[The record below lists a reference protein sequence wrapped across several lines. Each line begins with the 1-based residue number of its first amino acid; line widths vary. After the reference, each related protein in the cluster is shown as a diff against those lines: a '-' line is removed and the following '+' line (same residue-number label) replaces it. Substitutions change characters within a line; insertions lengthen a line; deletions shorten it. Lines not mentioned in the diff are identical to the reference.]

1 MKIAYAG
8 YDVLSDCLFAL
19 EQAGARVMAVYTCPT
34 DGRFEHNDRVR
45 AFAAERGLPCR
56 DTPLTPADLAGLR
69 AAGCQALFSAG
80 YYYRIPVDPALP
92 GVNVHPA
99 LLPRGRGAWPW
110 PVQILR
116 GDTRGG
122 VTLHKLAPQWDA
134 GDILLQQDFA
144 LDPREDLATLTAKS
158 NAVAAALCRRMVEHF
173 GDLWDRAV
181 PQGPGSYWPCPQK
194 PDYTITPA
202 TTPRQTDRIL
212 RAFYGFDC
220 YLQTP
225 DAEYQLVGGRFV
237 PLAHTRP
244 FGTRE
249 STPAGVRY
257 FVNGGVIVLPPEGNR
272 L

>member
-19 EQAGARVMAVYTCPT
+19 EQAGAQVMAVYTCPT
-34 DGRFEHNDRVR
+34 DNRFEHSKRVR
-45 AFAAERGLPCR
+45 AFAADRGLPCK

-99 LLPRGRGAWPW
+99 LLPWGRGAWPL

-116 GDTRGG
+116 QDCRGG
-122 VTLHKLAPQWDA
+122 VTLHKLAPQWDT
-134 GDILLQQDFA
+134 GDILLQKAFA
-144 LDPREDLATLTAKS
+144 IDPREDLETLTAKAS
-158 NAVAAALCRRMVEHF
+158 TVAASLCRHMVEHF
-173 GDLWDRAV
+173 AVLWDQAV
-181 PQGPGSYWPCPQK
+181 PQEMGSYWACPQK
-194 PDYTITPA
+194 PDYTITAA
-202 TTPRQTDRIL
+202 TGPRQTDRIL

-225 DAEYQLVGGRFV
+225 DAEYELVGGRFQ

-249 STPAGVRY
+249 ISPAGVRY
-257 FVNGGVIVLPPEGNR
+257 FVNGGVIELPPEGNC

>member
-19 EQAGARVMAVYTCPT
+19 EQAGAQVMAVYTCPT
-34 DGRFEHNDRVR
+34 DGRFEHSDRVR
-45 AFAAERGLPCR
+45 AFAAQRGLTCP

-99 LLPRGRGAWPW
+99 LLPQGRGAWPL

-116 GDTRGG
+116 EDTRGG
-122 VTLHKLAPQWDA
+122 VTLHKLVPQWDA

-144 LDPREDLATLTAKS
+144 LDPREDLETLTAKV
-158 NAVAAALCRRMVEHF
+158 NAAAAALCRRVVKDF
-173 GDLWDRAV
+173 ARLWEQAV
-181 PQGPGSYWPCPQK
+181 PQGVGSYWACPQK
-194 PDYTITPA
+194 PDYTITAA
-202 TTPRQTDRIL
+202 TDPRQTDRIL

-225 DAEYQLVGGRFV
+225 EAEYQLVGGRFR
-237 PLAHTRP
+237 PLAHAQP

-249 STPAGVRY
+249 RTPAGTRY
-257 FVNGGVIVLPPEGNR
+257 FVNGGVIELPPEGSCP
-272 L
+272 